1 MLTGPL
7 ADAVGSAV
15 GLGSAAVT
23 AWDIAKWPVLLAV
36 VIAMIALL
44 YYASPNAKLGG
55 LKSIVPGAAVAVV
68 VWLIASAGFAFY
80 VANFGPT
87 TRPTARSGRRRD
99 VPRLDLDH
107 QCRRCC
113 SAPS

>member
-36 VIAMIALL
+36 VVVMIALL

-55 LKSIVPGAAVAVV
+55 VKSILPA
-68 VWLIASAGFAFY
+68 
-80 VANFGPT
+80 P
-87 TRPTARSGRRRD
+87 RSRSSSG
-99 VPRLDLDH
+99 
-107 QCRRCC
+107 
-113 SAPS
+113 